1 MMRSSNRG
9 IYIHI
14 PFCVRKCNY
23 CAFLS
28 SSASDEAI
36 EAYVETLISEI
47 AIRAID
53 GLDGSSCDTIY
64 FGGGTPS
71 LLTEEQ
77 LGRIL
82 TVITDR
88 FGIQPNA
95 EITLEANPGTL
106 GETDEEVLE
115 SFCAYKR
122 LGINRL
128 SMGVQSMNDD
138 RLGFLGRIHSVQDV
152 KRDFA
157 LARQAGFANISLDI
171 ISAIPGESLDDVL
184 LDIKEICE
192 LGPEHISFYT
202 LQIEEGTPFY
212 KWWEEGKLHEIPD
225 ELDRQMYHEG
235 CKVIESYGYK
245 QYEISNFAK
254 RGYESLHNSKYWDM
268 SEYIGLGLGASG
280 FIRGERYCN
289 LTNIDEYKEATEE
302 GKLPVLEVVKNT
314 DWDNVSEAVFT
325 GLRRE
330 AGIKYGQIRQIC
342 EEMKRSRDEASD
354 ESLDEACDEGLNEAC
369 DEALNDKEWF
379 WEIFAE
385 SYDEF
390 ASFAK
395 GGFVEMENDGI
406 RLTRKGIDISNKIL
420 ELFV

>member
-1 MMRSSNRG
+1 MRSSNIG

-14 PFCVRKCNY
+14 PFCVKKCNY

-28 SSASDEAI
+28 SSASNDVI
-36 EAYVETLISEI
+36 EEYVEALISEI
-47 AIRAID
+47 GQRANG
-53 GLDGSSCDTIY
+53 GLDDSLCDTIY

-71 LLTEEQ
+71 LLAEEQ
-77 LGRIL
+77 LERVLSAVTKLFPISS
-82 TVITDR
+82 
-88 FGIQPNA
+88 NC

>member
-1 MMRSSNRG
+1 
-9 IYIHI
+9 
-14 PFCVRKCNY
+14 
-23 CAFLS
+23 
-28 SSASDEAI
+28 
-36 EAYVETLISEI
+36 
-47 AIRAID
+47 
-53 GLDGSSCDTIY
+53 
-64 FGGGTPS
+64 
-71 LLTEEQ
+71 
-77 LGRIL
+77 
-82 TVITDR
+82 
-88 FGIQPNA
+88 
-95 EITLEANPGTL
+95 
-106 GETDEEVLE
+106 
-115 SFCAYKR
+115 
-122 LGINRL
+122 
-128 SMGVQSMNDD
+128 
-138 RLGFLGRIHSVQDV
+138 
-152 KRDFA
+152 
-157 LARQAGFANISLDI
+157 
-171 ISAIPGESLDDVL
+171 
-184 LDIKEICE
+184 
-192 LGPEHISFYT
+192 
-202 LQIEEGTPFY
+202 
-212 KWWEEGKLHEIPD
+212 
-225 ELDRQMYHEG
+225 
-235 CKVIESYGYK
+235 
-245 QYEISNFAK
+245 
-254 RGYESLHNSKYWDM
+254 M